1 MLIAKLL
8 HRSTAEPFC
17 DSTTSRYRCS
27 DAPLLC
33 SVAPLCRA
41 ALFCEHRSAHRIRT
55 YATSR

>member
-33 SVAPLCRA
+33 SVAPLC
-41 ALFCEHRSAHRIRT
+41 SANIAPHIARIS
-55 YATSR
+55 ATSR